1 MGSIVDFIGAPE
13 MTALFLD
20 NPASFVRNG
29 GLVNLANM
37 ASDHPL
43 SVTFARAMVP
53 FVAPTAEAVAAE
65 VSRWSTPP
73 RRVLDVA
80 AGHGVFG
87 IAGVWENWRDP
98 ASGEWVRT
106 FASRHRPG
114 ELARL
119 MYSRPDACD
128 PCA

>member
-1 MGSIVDFIGAPE
+1 MP
-13 MTALFLD
+13 
-20 NPASFVRNG
+20 P
-29 GLVNLANM
+29 
-37 ASDHPL
+37 DHPL
-43 SVTFARAMVP
+43 WVTFARRWCRSWHRQP
-53 FVAPTAEAVAAE
+53 RPLAAE

-80 AGHGVFG
+80 AGHGMFG

-114 ELARL
+114 SMSDTFLQLPSRVGSAALVRATMGL
-119 MYSRPDACD
+119 VLCLLVYSMVASHVSLP
-128 PCA
+128 